1 MHTRN
6 EKKARNRRHAQQK
19 ESDKHASGCLWQ
31 TKEEDPEK
39 PFTHTAPPHLR
50 LKREIKTNGERVA
63 LTPTPAPAIAT
74 RNVRTHCMCLCVCCC
89 FFFTQFARSTKT
101 PPLLIITQYSMLIFL
116 RFLPF
121 ILRSRILVVSICC
134 LFSCFLFL
142 GLFHFRRSYF
152 FLFILYIDFFWKKKH
167 TQSFILWMSLSCQ
180 LPKCHNART
189 MVTLRL
195 ITQ

>member
-63 LTPTPAPAIAT
+63 LTPTPAPAPAIAT
-74 RNVRTHCMCLCVCCC
+74 RNVRTHCMCLCVLLF
-89 FFFTQFARSTKT
+89 FFFTQFAQSTKT

-134 LFSCFLFL
+134 LFSCFLFSVY
-142 GLFHFRRSYF
+142 FTSVVRISSYSFYILIF
-152 FLFILYIDFFWKKKH
+152 FLKNIHKVSSYECLCLANCQNVTMH
-167 TQSFILWMSLSCQ
+167 ALWLHC
-180 LPKCHNART
+180 
-189 MVTLRL
+189 V
-195 ITQ
+195 